1 MTCLQ
6 EQSRLSMQQ
15 EQERS
20 RSLLVSSLQQE
31 VGKWEGLLQEKEGH
45 LTAALEEGQAKAM
58 EKTEQ
63 AIKEVCAGGEGR
75 ADGVLVSRCSMIHPS
90 QSLHS
95 LTHRTCTILLPS
107 PPLPSLPCLLYPTVA
122 RKGVDEIR
130 GGHCRKQQ
138 EAREGTSGGL
148 RGG

>member
-15 EQERS
+15 EQERG

-63 AIKEVCAGGEGR
+63 AIKEVGR
-75 ADGVLVSRCSMIHPS
+75 ADDVLVSRCSMIHSS
-90 QSLHS
+90 QLLHS
-95 LTHRTCTILLPS
+95 LAHSRLTHTPDLHHP
-107 PPLPSLPCLLYPTVA
+107 PPLPSLSALP
-122 RKGVDEIR
+122 
-130 GGHCRKQQ
+130 HSCRK
-138 EAREGTSGGL
+138 RS
-148 RGG
+148 